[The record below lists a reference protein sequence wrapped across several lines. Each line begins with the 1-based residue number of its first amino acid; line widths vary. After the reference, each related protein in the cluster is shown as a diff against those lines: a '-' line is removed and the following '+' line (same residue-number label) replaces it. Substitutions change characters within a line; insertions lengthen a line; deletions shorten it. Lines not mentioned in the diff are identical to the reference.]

1 MTLEL
6 DGQKIVVVGGEQE
19 LDRRLVEVGATEG
32 AGVIIW
38 MREWK
43 GDVSELQRLLRKVE
57 AQVIPPHLNGAS
69 PRVSLWRETMRAQ
82 TSYW

>member
-6 DGQKIVVVGGEQE
+6 DGQKIVVIGGEQE
-19 LDRRLVEVGATEG
+19 LDRRLVEAGAIEG

-43 GDVSELQRLLRKVE
+43 GDVSELRRLLRKAE
-57 AQVIPPHLNGAS
+57 AQVVTPQLNGAQ
-69 PRVSLWRETMRAQ
+69 PQVSLWRETMRGRK
-82 TSYW
+82 SYW